1 MNIAQPFIRRPVG
14 TSLMALALLLLG
26 ALAWR
31 LLPVSPLPQVD
42 FPSIV
47 VTATL
52 PGSSPESMAA
62 TVATPLERALGSI
75 DGITALTSSSAQGT
89 TRINLQFELGRD
101 IHDAARDVQA
111 AINAVRNQLPSG
123 MPNLPTYRKI
133 NPSQAPI
140 MALAVSSPNLSSG
153 QIYDVASTVLAQKI
167 AQISGVGEVSLGGA
181 SLPAVRV
188 QLNPG
193 MLAHYGI
200 ALDEVRTAISQTNPM
215 RPLGQV
221 EESDRRWQITISEP
235 LRQAAEYAPLIIRW
249 QDGAAVRLHDVATV
263 TDSVENRYRSGFHN
277 DQTAVIMTISR
288 QSGANI
294 VETIDAISEKLPEL
308 RALLPADAT
317 LTVVMDRSPGIRA
330 TLKEAQLTLLLS
342 SALVVLVVFLFLGSV
357 RTALIPTIAIP
368 VSLIGACAVIY
379 LYGFSLNNLSLMAL
393 IVAAGLVVDDAIV
406 VLENIQ
412 RHIESGLS
420 PYRAA
425 LRGAQEV
432 NFTLLAMNFSLVLV
446 FISILFMGG
455 LIQRLFREFSITL
468 VAAVLISLLLSV
480 TLTPAMCAHLL
491 RRQVKHQGG
500 WLARTAGNLFTDI
513 RGLYADSL
521 AWTLRHGIVVL
532 LILGAVIGLNIYLY
546 ISIPKGLLPQQN
558 ASQVRGFVRGDD
570 GFSFQVM
577 QPKIEAYRRLLLAD
591 PAVSDVAGTSGD
603 GGGVSNA
610 FLTVQLKP
618 LAERGGLSA
627 QKVIDRIR
635 RKVPPVPGGL
645 LLLFVDQDIRLGF
658 SFNQSDS
665 ELVLMAD
672 DITLLQRWARRVS
685 EAMQAMPELVD
696 VSAEGD
702 KGTQQVV
709 LDIDREAA
717 RRLGVDTQTISA
729 ILSNSFSQR
738 QVATLYDDQNQYRV
752 VMELMPGYT
761 AQPAVLDQLQAI
773 TADGNRVPLSSFTSY
788 RYGLADDRIYHD
800 SQFAAASIGYS
811 LAPGVTTQQAE
822 EAIDRM
828 LAAVLLPTEVQ
839 ARTGGRS
846 RGFQE
851 SVQAQPLLIGGVLLA
866 VYLLLGVL
874 YESTLHPLTILST
887 LPSAG
892 IGALLALRGSNT
904 EFTLIALLG
913 LFLLIG
919 IVMKNA
925 ILMVDFALERQRRD
939 GASPVEAIHHAALLR
954 LRPILMTNLA
964 GLLGAVPLAI
974 GLGEGA
980 EMRQPL
986 GIAIIGG
993 LAVSQLLTLYT
1004 TPVVYLYFE
1013 RLRQWSLRRFARS
1026 GYAS

>member
-14 TSLMALALLLLG
+14 TSLMALALLLVG
-26 ALAWR
+26 VLAWR

-75 DGITALTSSSAQGT
+75 DGINALTSSSAQGT

-193 MLAHYGI
+193 MLAQYGI

-221 EESDRRWQITISEP
+221 EEGDRRWQITISEP

-308 RALLPADAT
+308 RALLPADAM

-500 WLARTAGNLFTDI
+500 WLTRTAGNLFTDI

-521 AWTLRHGIVVL
+521 AWTLRHGLVVL

-577 QPKIEAYRRLLLAD
+577 QPKIEAYRRLLLSD

-610 FLTVQLKP
+610 SLTVQLKP

-635 RKVPPVPGGL
+635 RKMPPVPGGL

-702 KGTQQVV
+702 KGTQQVI

-717 RRLGVDTQTISA
+717 RRLGVNTQTISA

-761 AQPAVLDQLQAI
+761 AQPAVLNQLQAI
-773 TADGNRVPLSSFTSY
+773 TADGNRVPLASFTSY

-811 LAPGVTTQQAE
+811 LAPDVTTQQAE

-828 LAAVLLPTEVQ
+828 LATVLLPTEIQ

-851 SVQAQPLLIGGVLLA
+851 SVQAQPLLIAGVLLA

-964 GLLGAVPLAI
+964 GLLGAVPLAA

-993 LAVSQLLTLYT
+993 LAVSELLTLYT

-1013 RLRQWSLRRFARS
+1013 RLRQWSLRRFART
-1026 GYAS
+1026 GFAS

>member
-1 MNIAQPFIRRPVG
+1 MNIARPFIRRPVG
-14 TSLMALALLLLG
+14 TGLMALALLLVG
-26 ALAWR
+26 ILAWR

-47 VTATL
+47 VTASL
-52 PGSSPESMAA
+52 PGASPESMAA

-89 TRINLQFELGRD
+89 TRVNLQFELGRN

-111 AINAVRNQLPSG
+111 AINVVRNQLPSG
-123 MPNLPTYRKI
+123 MPSLPTYRKI

-140 MALAVSSPNLSSG
+140 MALAVSSPNLSPG
-153 QIYDVASTVLAQKI
+153 QIYDIASTVLAQKI

-200 ALDEVRTAISQTNPM
+200 ALDEVRTAIAQTNPT
-215 RPLGQV
+215 RPLGLV
-221 EESDRRWQITISEP
+221 EEGDRRWQITISEP
-235 LRQAAEYAPLIIRW
+235 LRQAADYAPLIVRW
-249 QDGAAVRLHDVATV
+249 QDGAAVRLRDVASV

-277 DQTAVIMTISR
+277 EHTAVIMTVSR

-294 VETIDAISEKLPEL
+294 VETIDAINDRLPEL
-308 RALLPADAT
+308 RALLPADAA

-357 RTALIPTIAIP
+357 RTALIPSIAIP

-425 LRGAQEV
+425 LRGAREV
-432 NFTLLAMNFSLVLV
+432 NFTLLVMNFSLVLV
-446 FISILFMGG
+446 FLSILFMGG

-491 RRQVKHQGG
+491 RRRVERRAS
-500 WLARTAGNLFTDI
+500 WLARATGRLFADM
-513 RGLYADSL
+513 RSLYADSL
-521 AWTLRHGIVVL
+521 AWTLRHGVVVL
-532 LILGAVIGLNIYLY
+532 LLLGTVIGINIHLY
-546 ISIPKGLLPQQN
+546 ISIPKGLLPQQST
-558 ASQVRGFVRGDD
+558 SQIRGFVRGDD

-591 PAVSDVAGTSGD
+591 PAVSNVAGTSGD

-610 FLTVQLKP
+610 SLTVQLKP

-627 QKVIDRIR
+627 QQVINRIR
-635 RKVPPVPGGL
+635 RNVPPVPGGFL
-645 LLLFVDQDIRLGF
+645 VLFVDQDIRLGF

-665 ELVLMAD
+665 ELVMMAD
-672 DITLLQRWARRVS
+672 DIALLQRWARRAS

-702 KGTQQVV
+702 KGTQQVI

-717 RRLGVDTQTISA
+717 RRLGISMQTITA
-729 ILSNSFSQR
+729 VLANSFSQR

-761 AQPAVLDQLQAI
+761 AQPEVLEQLQVI
-773 TADGNRVPLSSFTSY
+773 TADGARVPLSSFSSY

-811 LAPGVTTQQAE
+811 LAPGVTTQQAQ

-828 LAAVLLPTEVQ
+828 LAEIMLPTEVQ

-851 SVQAQPLLIGGVLLA
+851 SVQAQPLLIAGVLLA

-892 IGALLALRGSNT
+892 IGALLALRGSNM

-939 GASPVEAIHHAALLR
+939 GDSPLEAIHHAALLR
-954 LRPILMTNLA
+954 LRPILMTNMA

-1013 RLRQWSLRRFARS
+1013 RLRQWSLRRFARP

>member
-14 TSLMALALLLLG
+14 TSLMALALLLVG
-26 ALAWR
+26 ILAWR

-47 VTATL
+47 VNASL

-111 AINAVRNQLPSG
+111 AINTVRNQLPSG
-123 MPNLPTYRKI
+123 MPGLPTYRKI

-140 MALAVSSPNLSSG
+140 MALAVSSPNLSQG
-153 QIYDVASTVLAQKI
+153 QIYDVASTILAQKI

-200 ALDEVRTAISQTNPM
+200 ALDEVRTAIAQTNPT
-215 RPLGQV
+215 RPLGLV
-221 EESDRRWQITISEP
+221 EEGERRWQITISEP
-235 LRQAAEYAPLIIRW
+235 LRQAADYAPLIIRW
-249 QDGAAVRLHDVATV
+249 QDGAAVRLQDVASV

-277 DQTAVIMTISR
+277 DQTAVIMTVSR

-294 VETIDAISEKLPEL
+294 VETIDAINERLPEL
-308 RALLPADAT
+308 RALLPADAS

-357 RTALIPTIAIP
+357 RTALIPSIAIP
-368 VSLIGACAVIY
+368 VSLIGACAIIY

-412 RHIESGLS
+412 RHIEGGLS

-425 LRGAQEV
+425 LGGAQEV

-446 FISILFMGG
+446 FLSILFMGG

-491 RRQVKHQGG
+491 RRRVERQAG
-500 WLARTAGNLFTDI
+500 WLTRATGRLFADV
-513 RGLYADSL
+513 RSLYADSL
-521 AWTLRHGIVVL
+521 AWTLRHGVVVL
-532 LILGAVIGLNIYLY
+532 LMLGAVIGLNIYLY
-546 ISIPKGLLPQQN
+546 ISIPKGLLPQQST
-558 ASQVRGFVRGDD
+558 SQIRGFVRGDD

-603 GGGVSNA
+603 NGGVSNA
-610 FLTVQLKP
+610 SLTVQLKP
-618 LAERGGLSA
+618 LTERGGLSA
-627 QKVIDRIR
+627 QQVINRIR
-635 RKVPPVPGGL
+635 RNVPPVPGGL
-645 LLLFVDQDIRLGF
+645 LILYADQDIRLGF

-672 DITLLQRWARRVS
+672 DIALLQRWAQRAS
-685 EAMQAMPELVD
+685 EAMQSMPELVD

-702 KGTQQVV
+702 KGTQQVI

-717 RRLGVDTQTISA
+717 RRLGINMQTITG
-729 ILSNSFSQR
+729 ILGNSFSQR

-761 AQPAVLDQLQAI
+761 ARPTVLDQLQAI
-773 TADGNRVPLSSFTSY
+773 TADGARVPLSSFSSY
-788 RYGLADDRIYHD
+788 HYGLADDRIYHD

-811 LAPGVTTQQAE
+811 LAPGVTTQQAQ

-828 LAAVLLPTEVQ
+828 LAEILLPTEVQ

-851 SVQAQPLLIGGVLLA
+851 SVQAQPLLIAGVLLA

-892 IGALLALRGSNT
+892 IGALLALRGSNM

-939 GASPVEAIHHAALLR
+939 GDSPFEAIHHAALLR

-964 GLLGAVPLAI
+964 GLLGAVPLAA

-1013 RLRQWSLRRFARS
+1013 RLRQWSLRRFART
-1026 GYAS
+1026 GFAS

>member
-1 MNIAQPFIRRPVG
+1 MNIARPFIRRPVG
-14 TSLMALALLLLG
+14 TSLMALALLLIG
-26 ALAWR
+26 GLAWR

-47 VTATL
+47 VNASL

-140 MALAVSSPNLSSG
+140 MALAVSSPNLSPG
-153 QIYDVASTVLAQKI
+153 QIYDVASTILAQKI
-167 AQISGVGEVSLGGA
+167 AQITGVGEVSLGGA

-200 ALDEVRTAISQTNPM
+200 ALDEVRTAIAQTNPM
-215 RPLGQV
+215 RPLGLV
-221 EESDRRWQITISEP
+221 EEGDRRWQITISEP

-249 QDGAAVRLHDVATV
+249 QDGAAVRLQDVASV

-294 VETIDAISEKLPEL
+294 VKTIDAINEKLPEL
-308 RALLPADAT
+308 RALLPADAS

-357 RTALIPTIAIP
+357 RTALIPSIAIP

-425 LRGAQEV
+425 LRGAREV

-446 FISILFMGG
+446 FLSILFMGG

-491 RRQVKHQGG
+491 RRRVERPAG
-500 WLARTAGNLFTDI
+500 WLSRATIRLFADV
-513 RGLYADSL
+513 RSLYADSL
-521 AWTLRHGIVVL
+521 AWTLRHGVVVL
-532 LILGAVIGLNIYLY
+532 LMLGAVIGLNVYLY
-546 ISIPKGLLPQQN
+546 ISIPKGLLPQQST
-558 ASQVRGFVRGDD
+558 SQIRGFVRGDD

-603 GGGVSNA
+603 NGGVSNA

-618 LAERGGLSA
+618 LAERDGLSA
-627 QKVIDRIR
+627 QQVIDRIR
-635 RKVPPVPGGL
+635 RKVPPVPGGIQI
-645 LLLFVDQDIRLGF
+645 LFADQDIRLGF

-665 ELVLMAD
+665 
-672 DITLLQRWARRVS
+672 
-685 EAMQAMPELVD
+685 
-696 VSAEGD
+696 
-702 KGTQQVV
+702 
-709 LDIDREAA
+709 
-717 RRLGVDTQTISA
+717 
-729 ILSNSFSQR
+729 
-738 QVATLYDDQNQYRV
+738 
-752 VMELMPGYT
+752 
-761 AQPAVLDQLQAI
+761 
-773 TADGNRVPLSSFTSY
+773 
-788 RYGLADDRIYHD
+788 
-800 SQFAAASIGYS
+800 
-811 LAPGVTTQQAE
+811 
-822 EAIDRM
+822 
-828 LAAVLLPTEVQ
+828 
-839 ARTGGRS
+839 
-846 RGFQE
+846 
-851 SVQAQPLLIGGVLLA
+851 
-866 VYLLLGVL
+866 
-874 YESTLHPLTILST
+874 
-887 LPSAG
+887 
-892 IGALLALRGSNT
+892 
-904 EFTLIALLG
+904 
-913 LFLLIG
+913 
-919 IVMKNA
+919 
-925 ILMVDFALERQRRD
+925 
-939 GASPVEAIHHAALLR
+939 
-954 LRPILMTNLA
+954 
-964 GLLGAVPLAI
+964 
-974 GLGEGA
+974 
-980 EMRQPL
+980 
-986 GIAIIGG
+986 
-993 LAVSQLLTLYT
+993 
-1004 TPVVYLYFE
+1004 
-1013 RLRQWSLRRFARS
+1013 
-1026 GYAS
+1026 